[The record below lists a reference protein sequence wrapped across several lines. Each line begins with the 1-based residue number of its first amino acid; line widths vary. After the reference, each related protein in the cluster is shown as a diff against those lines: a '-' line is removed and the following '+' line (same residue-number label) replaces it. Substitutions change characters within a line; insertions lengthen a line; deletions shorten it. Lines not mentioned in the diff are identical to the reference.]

1 MAINNVTTGARIVKQ
16 KDEVVVP
23 YQLGAFVGNVPLEDT
38 TDFKQA
44 SNGVVLQTH
53 QEAQIGA
60 RNGADLSKVI
70 DELSY
75 IKNKINEI
83 EANGVGSKEL
93 DKQVINAIKELKQ
106 YASFFEQ
113 ATFALESKILKTS
126 MSIAKK
132 IISIEIGENSSKI
145 AKETIN
151 NILTKIKTASKITIH
166 LNPKDYAVLK
176 HDLQLQPFIVLS
188 EDPNVTA
195 GGVVIASDLGN
206 FDGNI
211 EAKITSM
218 LETLDSIS

>member
-1 MAINNVTTGARIVKQ
+1 MAINNVTTGAKIVKQ
-16 KDEVVVP
+16 KDDGVVP
-23 YQLGAFVGNVPLEDT
+23 YQLGAFMGNVSEPDMPN
-38 TDFKQA
+38 FHKA
-44 SNGVVLQTH
+44 GNAVLHSQSDINSSI
-53 QEAQIGA
+53 QSS
-60 RNGADLSKVI
+60 ADLGKIFEELNNIKTKI
-70 DELSY
+70 D
-75 IKNKINEI
+75 NI
-83 EANGVGSKEL
+83 ESNGVGSKEL
-93 DKQVINAIKELKQ
+93 DKQVVTAIKELKQ

-113 ATFALESKILKTS
+113 ATFALEAKILKTS

-132 IISIEIGENSSKI
+132 IISIELGENSSKI

-151 NILTKIKTASKITIH
+151 NILAKIKTASKITIH

-176 HDLQLQPFIVLS
+176 HDLQLQPFIVLN

-218 LETLDSIS
+218 VETLDSIV

>member
-1 MAINNVTTGARIVKQ
+1 MAVNNVTTGAKIVKQ
-16 KDEVVVP
+16 KDEGVVP
-23 YQLGAFVGNVPLEDT
+23 YQLGSFIGNTSEPEIPN
-38 TDFKQA
+38 FQRA
-44 SNGVVLQTH
+44 GNAVLHSQND
-53 QEAQIGA
+53 I
-60 RNGADLSKVI
+60 NSSSKSSADLSMI
-70 DELSY
+70 LEELSN
-75 IKNKINEI
+75 IKTKIDNI
-83 EANGVGSKEL
+83 ESNGVGSKEL
-93 DKQVINAIKELKQ
+93 DKQVVTAIKELKQ

-113 ATFALESKILKTS
+113 ATFALEAKILKTS

-132 IISIEIGENSSKI
+132 IISIELGENSSKI

-151 NILTKIKTASKITIH
+151 NILAKIKTASKITIH

-176 HDLQLQPFIVLS
+176 HDLQLQPFIVLN

-218 LETLDSIS
+218 VETLDSIV

>member
-16 KDEVVVP
+16 KDEGVVP
-23 YQLGAFVGNVPLEDT
+23 YQLGSFIGNSSEPEIPN
-38 TDFKQA
+38 FQRA
-44 SNGVVLQTH
+44 GNAVLHSQSDINSSMQSST
-53 QEAQIGA
+53 
-60 RNGADLSKVI
+60 DLSKILEELNSIKTKI
-70 DELSY
+70 D
-75 IKNKINEI
+75 NI
-83 EANGVGSKEL
+83 ESNGVGSKEL
-93 DKQVINAIKELKQ
+93 DKQVVTAIKELKQ

-113 ATFALESKILKTS
+113 ATFALEAKILKTS

-132 IISIEIGENSSKI
+132 IISIELGENSSKI

-151 NILTKIKTASKITIH
+151 NILAKIKTASKITIH

-176 HDLQLQPFIVLS
+176 HDLQLQPFIVLN

-211 EAKITSM
+211 EAKIISM
-218 LETLDSIS
+218 VETLDTIA